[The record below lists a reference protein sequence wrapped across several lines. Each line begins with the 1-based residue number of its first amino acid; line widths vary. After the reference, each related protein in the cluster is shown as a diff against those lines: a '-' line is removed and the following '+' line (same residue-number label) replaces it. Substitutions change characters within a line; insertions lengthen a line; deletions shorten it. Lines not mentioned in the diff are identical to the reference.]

1 MRSSLRTSLGLAL
14 SLAPLAAQES
24 VIIDELPGYY
34 EFFMKTG
41 DQQQIRAEVRRNARI
56 EDGDLVPVAVE
67 TAMSD
72 FVLPRPS
79 GEELRFSDYRGKKNL
94 MVVSF
99 RSWW

>member
-67 TAMSD
+67 TAMPD